1 VPARRGKSPAQS
13 EQWHCWIGRRRI
25 ISASAEHRGNSCQR
39 IAAIPESTVRRGWA
53 ARPSLGVHRRGG
65 SRLGPRGAER
75 GVIWSVEPR
84 VGFRYYSTACGA
96 IQGRTGMRNSAG
108 SAFLLVVLLFTPLA
122 GVGQASADESDELGP
137 VETGQS
143 TAAKPPSV
151 SATVDSICNA
161 LGAAATENDLPIDFF
176 TQLIWQE
183 SRFDP
188 MAVSRAG
195 AQGVAQF
202 MPATARWRGLADPFD
217 PLEAIAQSAKLLRD
231 LRREFG
237 NLGLAAAAYNAGPG
251 RVRDWL
257 AGRRGLPRET
267 SAYVRL
273 VTGQSAEQWS
283 GAKAGS
289 VEMHVANTVPCRQIA
304 GLFAPPPAVA
314 IKPPDAWGVQL
325 VGSSSDVTALAAYRR
340 LQEKY
345 ASILAGL
352 EPRVVHHGLGRG
364 SMGWARVHV
373 GAENRTSAEKLC
385 ANLRAAGASC
395 EVQRN

>member
-1 VPARRGKSPAQS
+1 
-13 EQWHCWIGRRRI
+13 
-25 ISASAEHRGNSCQR
+25 
-39 IAAIPESTVRRGWA
+39 
-53 ARPSLGVHRRGG
+53 
-65 SRLGPRGAER
+65 
-75 GVIWSVEPR
+75 
-84 VGFRYYSTACGA
+84 
-96 IQGRTGMRNSAG
+96 
-108 SAFLLVVLLFTPLA
+108 
-122 GVGQASADESDELGP
+122 
-137 VETGQS
+137 
-143 TAAKPPSV
+143 
-151 SATVDSICNA
+151 
-161 LGAAATENDLPIDFF
+161 
-176 TQLIWQE
+176 
-183 SRFDP
+183 

-257 AGRRGLPRET
+257 AGRGGLPRET

-273 VTGQSAEQWS
+273 VTGQSAEQWR
-283 GAKAGS
+283 GGKADP
-289 VEMHVANTVPCRQIA
+289 VEMHVANTVQ
-304 GLFAPPPAVA
+304 VA
-314 IKPPDAWGVQL
+314 IKPPDPWGVQL
-325 VGSSSDVTALAAYRR
+325 VGSSSDATALAAYRR

-352 EPRVVHHGLGRG
+352 EPRVVHHGLARG
-364 SMGWARVHV
+364 SMGWARVRV
-373 GAENRTSAEKLC
+373 GAESRTSAEKLC